1 MILYIHG
8 FASSANSKK
17 VTILKKKFDDVIAF
31 NLSPEPK
38 IAIEQLETF
47 IKKHQ
52 NQTQITLI
60 GSSLGGFYAMYLSKK
75 YNLKTIL
82 VNPAIKPWDT
92 LLQYENNEVK
102 NYSTNEVFNFKA
114 EFLEQLHLYK
124 INNLDRT
131 NILLL
136 LQTGDIT
143 LNYKDALK
151 FLPNVRSIIETGGSH
166 QFEKFNNYLDIIND
180 HIKT

>member
-17 VTILKKKFDDVIAF
+17 VTILKKRLDDVIAF

-47 IKKHQ
+47 IKKYQ
-52 NQTQITLI
+52 NQSQITLI

-82 VNPAIKPWDT
+82 INPAIKPWNT
-92 LLQYENNEVK
+92 LLQYE
-102 NYSTNEVFNFKA
+102 NYSTNEVFNFKT
-114 EFLEQLHLYK
+114 EFLKQLYSYQ
-124 INNLDRT
+124 IDNLGNS

-136 LQTGDIT
+136 LQTGDVT
-143 LNYKDALK
+143 LDYRDALE
-151 FLPNVRSIIETGGSH
+151 FLPNVRSITETGGSH
-166 QFEKFNNYLDIIND
+166 QFDKFEIYLDIINEFT
-180 HIKT
+180 IS